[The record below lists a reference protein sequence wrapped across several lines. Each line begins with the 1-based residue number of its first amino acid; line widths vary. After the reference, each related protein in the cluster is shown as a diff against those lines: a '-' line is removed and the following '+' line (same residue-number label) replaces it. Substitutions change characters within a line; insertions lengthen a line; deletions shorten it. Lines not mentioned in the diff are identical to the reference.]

1 MRIYLDNC
9 TLQRPFDNQSQ
20 SRIRIESEAVL
31 EIIQA
36 IEEGKLELIS
46 SEILEYELKMSK
58 QAHRIE
64 FGMKILNLASQTVTL
79 SDKHKQLANS
89 FSENGIKPIDAL
101 HLAVAHDCSAHF
113 LSTCDDRFINASKRI
128 DNLNCNLTNPTQFV
142 ISHL

>member
-79 SDKHKQLANS
+79 SQPMVS
-89 FSENGIKPIDAL
+89 
-101 HLAVAHDCSAHF
+101 
-113 LSTCDDRFINASKRI
+113 
-128 DNLNCNLTNPTQFV
+128 
-142 ISHL
+142 